1 MIDPLGGIN
10 SLWPIFGVANQ
21 LLAVIA
27 LSLGTTVL
35 IKIRKQRYLW
45 VTLLPLAWL
54 LAVTLTAGYQ
64 KIFDAD
70 IRLGFLSAAAHFQKL
85 AEVGGSAKEI
95 AALNHQVFNNYLN
108 AGVTARFLTL
118 VILIVASC
126 ARVCLRLLDGRHEQY
141 PLREAPISSHK
152 SRSSYGRCG
161 S

>member
-1 MIDPLGGIN
+1 MIKTTL
-10 SLWPIFGVANQ
+10 A

-64 KIFDAD
+64 KIFATD

-108 AGVTARFLTL
+108 AGVTALFLTL

-126 ARVCLRLLDGRHEQY
+126 ARVCLRLLDGRHEQH
-141 PLREAPISSHK
+141 PLREEPSVA
-152 SRSSYGRCG
+152 
-161 S
+161 

>member
-64 KIFDAD
+64 KIFATD

-85 AEVGGSAKEI
+85 AEAGASAKEI
-95 AALNHQVFNNYLN
+95 ASLNHQVFNNYLN
-108 AGVTARFLTL
+108 AGVTALFLTL
-118 VILIVASC
+118 VILIVGAC

-141 PLREAPISSHK
+141 PLREEPSLA
-152 SRSSYGRCG
+152 
-161 S
+161 